1 MDSWTRGLGVGLV
14 LVLVDALAVAAP
26 SRGNAA
32 PVMSI
37 GVAPFVGPGGE
48 VRDALARTLA
58 HRLAASPDIRV
69 LFPGDLKALAVKDP
83 AAREVRRWAERRQV
97 DVIVVGS
104 QKPFGVGGVTLE
116 IEVRSGHSGAAVER
130 YTATEDDLAQYLKG
144 LFARHAEARKL
155 HLIMDNLNTHVSESV
170 VRLVAEA
177 SGLAPDSPGKKGH
190 SGILHS
196 MATRAAFLRDPAHRI
211 VCHFTPKHASWLN
224 QIELWFSI
232 LARKVLRRGNFLS
245 TADLKRSWRPLLTTS
260 IRPWPSLSSGRTK
273 ASR

>member
-1 MDSWTRGLGVGLV
+1 MRGWLNTEK
-14 LVLVDALAVAAP
+14 DAGFDEQCQDICAAY
-26 SRGNAA
+26 AQA
-32 PVMSI
+32 P
-37 GVAPFVGPGGE
+37 ARAKAGE
-48 VRDALARTLA
+48 VTISCDEMTGIQARE
-58 HRLAASPDIRV
+58 RLAPDKPMNPGSPAKREYEYIRH
-69 LFPGDLKALAVKDP
+69 GTQALIAGFNV
-83 AAREVRRWAERRQV
+83 VSGQV
-97 DVIVVGS
+97 HGQI
-104 QKPFGVGGVTLE
+104 
-116 IEVRSGHSGAAVER
+116 GATR
-130 YTATEDDLAQYLKG
+130 TEDDLAQYLKG

-177 SGLAPDSPGKKGH
+177 SGLAPDSLGKKGH

-245 TADLKRSWRPLLTTS
+245 TADLKAKLEAFIDYFNQTLAKPFKWTYQGKPLT
-260 IRPWPSLSSGRTK
+260 I
-273 ASR
+273 